1 MGPALADAMARRG
14 ADIGLSYRQ
23 TAGGLERA
31 AREVAALGRRV
42 HLLRA
47 DLSVADECARIVDE
61 TARVFGRL
69 DVLIHMASRY
79 ESKGFDQLTA
89 DDWDRGLAV
98 DARAA
103 FLCAHAAAG
112 HMRAAGDGRIILF
125 SDWLPAS
132 GRPRYPGYLT
142 YYVAKA
148 TVIAL
153 TEALALELA
162 PDRILVNALAP
173 GPIRPPAELDAAE
186 VVDVEKA
193 TPLGRW
199 GGDQEVVQ
207 AVLSLIEADFITG
220 ETIRVDGGRHIR

>member
-14 ADIGLSYRQ
+14 ADIGLSYRR
-23 TAGGLERA
+23 TAGGLEQA
-31 AREVAALGRRV
+31 AREVAALGRQV
-42 HLLRA
+42 HLLKA

-79 ESKGFDQLTA
+79 DSKGFDQLTA
-89 DDWDRGLAV
+89 EDWDRGLAV

-103 FLCAHAAAG
+103 FLCAHAAVR
-112 HMRAAGDGRIILF
+112 HMRAAGGGRIILF

-173 GPIRPPAELDAAE
+173 GPIRPAAELDAAE